1 MKRTDNFSKFAARKS
16 NAAIKEEFRQ
26 EKKKFKKERSE
37 AIEKK
42 KLEFRKAAAED
53 KDVSKNRSESSDLR
67 PAITVR
73 KQDKTMPLNKYV
85 AHCGICSRRDAVP
98 LIKEGKM
105 RVNDV
110 VILEPGFKVNP
121 NDVVSFGGKKIVPE
135 KNLVYI
141 LLNKPKDYITTLDDP
156 EGRKTVLDLLRGVT
170 AERIFPI
177 GRLDRNTTG
186 VLLLTND
193 GDLTQKLSHPSHEV
207 RKIYEVK
214 LDKPLGKLD
223 FERILIGLDLE
234 DGFVNPP
241 WDPTGEYSMPWQAGM
256 AGIAYNIDVTG
267 REIKSVADLFA
278 PEFKGK
284 IGMLTEMRDTIGLI
298 CMSLGID
305 PSKITS
311 FEDAAP
317 AFEKLAQAKA
327 DGQIR
332 AFTGNDYTDDLVSGN
347 FAACVGWSG
356 DVLQLGKDSPNVRF
370 VIPEEGG
377 TRWCDTMILP
387 KGVKNSVAA
396 AKWMNF
402 CYDPVQAAQIT
413 QYVQYLSPV
422 KGVRDELA
430 KLDPEL
436 AENPLLFPDD
446 AANARLRAFAT
457 LSEDVEAKFDEEF
470 SAITGA

>member
-1 MKRTDNFSKFAARKS
+1 LGALGLSLPAFLAACGGS
-16 NAAIKEEFRQ
+16 D
-26 EKKKFKKERSE
+26 S
-37 AIEKK
+37 
-42 KLEFRKAAAED
+42 
-53 KDVSKNRSESSDLR
+53 SSSGGSESLFFDNWPLYVD
-67 PAITVR
+67 PTGDGLTGTVDR
-73 KQDKTMPLNKYV
+73 FMAATGVAMTYGEGYNDNNEYFAKIQPLLSKGKSIE
-85 AHCGICSRRDAVP
+85 ADIIAPTFWMAGR
-98 LIKEGKM
+98 LINLGWA
-105 RVNDV
+105 
-110 VILEPGFKVNP
+110 
-121 NDVVSFGGKKIVPE
+121 E
-135 KNLVYI
+135 KL
-141 LLNKPKDYITTLDDP
+141 PKDQIP
-156 EGRKTVLDLLRGVT
+156 NF
-170 AERIFPI
+170 A
-177 GRLDRNTTG
+177 N
-186 VLLLTND
+186 
-193 GDLTQKLSHPSHEV
+193 
-207 RKIYEVK
+207 
-214 LDKPLGKLD
+214 
-223 FERILIGLDLE
+223 LE

-241 WDPTGEYSMPWQAGM
+241 WDPTGEYSMPWQGGV

-267 REIKSVADLFA
+267 REITSVADLFA

-284 IGMLTEMRDTIGLI
+284 IGMLKEMRDTIGLI

-305 PSKITS
+305 PSTITS

-377 TRWCDTMILP
+377 TSWCDTMILP
-387 KGVKNSVAA
+387 KGVANASAA

-436 AENPLLFPDD
+436 AENTLLFPDD
-446 AANARLRAFAT
+446 ATKARLRSFAT

>member
-1 MKRTDNFSKFAARKS
+1 
-16 NAAIKEEFRQ
+16 
-26 EKKKFKKERSE
+26 
-37 AIEKK
+37 
-42 KLEFRKAAAED
+42 
-53 KDVSKNRSESSDLR
+53 
-67 PAITVR
+67 
-73 KQDKTMPLNKYV
+73 
-85 AHCGICSRRDAVP
+85 
-98 LIKEGKM
+98 
-105 RVNDV
+105 
-110 VILEPGFKVNP
+110 
-121 NDVVSFGGKKIVPE
+121 
-135 KNLVYI
+135 
-141 LLNKPKDYITTLDDP
+141 
-156 EGRKTVLDLLRGVT
+156 
-170 AERIFPI
+170 
-177 GRLDRNTTG
+177 
-186 VLLLTND
+186 
-193 GDLTQKLSHPSHEV
+193 
-207 RKIYEVK
+207 
-214 LDKPLGKLD
+214 
-223 FERILIGLDLE
+223 
-234 DGFVNPP
+234 
-241 WDPTGEYSMPWQAGM
+241 
-256 AGIAYNIDVTG
+256 
-267 REIKSVADLFA
+267 
-278 PEFKGK
+278 
-284 IGMLTEMRDTIGLI
+284 
-298 CMSLGID
+298 MSLGID

-317 AFEKLAQAKA
+317 AFEKLAQAKN

-387 KGVKNSVAA
+387 KGVKNGSAA
-396 AKWMNF
+396 AKWMDF

>member
-1 MKRTDNFSKFAARKS
+1 MAGRLINLGWTEKLPKDLIPNFS
-16 NAAIKEEFRQ
+16 N
-26 EKKKFKKERSE
+26 
-37 AIEKK
+37 IE
-42 KLEFRKAAAED
+42 
-53 KDVSKNRSESSDLR
+53 DV
-67 PAITVR
+67 
-73 KQDKTMPLNKYV
+73 Y
-85 AHCGICSRRDAVP
+85 
-98 LIKEGKM
+98 
-105 RVNDV
+105 
-110 VILEPGFKVNP
+110 VNP
-121 NDVVSFGGKKIVPE
+121 
-135 KNLVYI
+135 
-141 LLNKPKDYITTLDDP
+141 T
-156 EGRKTVLDLLRGVT
+156 
-170 AERIFPI
+170 
-177 GRLDRNTTG
+177 
-186 VLLLTND
+186 
-193 GDLTQKLSHPSHEV
+193 
-207 RKIYEVK
+207 
-214 LDKPLGKLD
+214 
-223 FERILIGLDLE
+223 
-234 DGFVNPP
+234 
-241 WDPTGEYSMPWQAGM
+241 WDPTGEYSMPWQAGT

-267 REIKSVADLFA
+267 REIKSVADLFD

-317 AFEKLAQAKA
+317 AFEKLAQAKN

-377 TRWCDTMILP
+377 TSWCDTMILP
-387 KGVKNSVAA
+387 KGVPNASAA
-396 AKWMNF
+396 AKFMNF

-446 AANARLRAFAT
+446 ATNARLRSFAT